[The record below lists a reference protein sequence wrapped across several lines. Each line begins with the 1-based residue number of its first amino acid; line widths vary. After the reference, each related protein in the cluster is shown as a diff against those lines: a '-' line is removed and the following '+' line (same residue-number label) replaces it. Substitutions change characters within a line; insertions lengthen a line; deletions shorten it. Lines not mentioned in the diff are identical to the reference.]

1 MATYTVQAP
10 DGKTITVE
18 GPAGASQ
25 DVVIAQA
32 QRLYAE
38 QERQRLL
45 AIPYSELVEGTEGI
59 QVEQPVQLSRAG
71 RRAVGLVKGAF
82 VDPLEA
88 VAQIVGGEAGRRGV
102 AEREASYQRMRERL
116 GEEGFEGAR
125 LIGNI
130 LSPIAN
136 IPAIGAAQRLT
147 QATTFAGRAAG
158 GAAIGATGS
167 ILQPVSDAPEDIANF
182 ALEKTKQLG
191 IGAILGGF
199 VQGGIETIK
208 GGATFL
214 SNLAKPLSEK
224 GRNDLIRKYVDDLAG
239 EDKQKFIDALNKA
252 DEIVAGSRPTAAQA
266 LAGAE
271 EVAPEAVNLLAAQA
285 RIARTPQGAPI
296 FARREAEQ
304 QAARLAELRTVGGTE
319 ADLAAAQAAR
329 TAATAP
335 LREEALMQ
343 ANIAGELAPRLEA
356 DIAAREASRIAALQT
371 QGQFQTIAAQQ
382 ASAAERFGPA
392 GLPRLSSR
400 YSNNIE
406 RAAEAIDA
414 AADTGNIL
422 AQRTAERDFKALQL
436 QSLADEGFYPLKV
449 TDIVTNIDKIRVAP
463 GQRSSDVVQKTFDSL
478 RQKLT
483 DPEYVKP
490 NGIIDS
496 RDLYTIRK
504 EIGNDIRRFAEDAK
518 NWDSKLTAG
527 LEKNIKTYI
536 DNSIEKAGGVR
547 WKEYLDNY
555 SKYSTKINQMEIGQ
569 FLERKLNSPMDVE
582 RAGSFAQAVSEAA
595 STIKRASGVSR
606 FEKLGD
612 VLTSKQEASIN
623 AVLADLQRSSTAAK
637 LAERARIASI
647 EAGEAELPPLL
658 SRAAAITNAF
668 LRALK
673 NDAVPQMNREM
684 ARLFADPK
692 ALAAFMSAVP
702 KSRVKDL
709 VNAIYPKLTPEN
721 QAILENLVKVQT
733 PIQYIR
739 TPTGTEEQ

>member
-1 MATYTVQAP
+1 M
-10 DGKTITVE
+10 
-18 GPAGASQ
+18 
-25 DVVIAQA
+25 
-32 QRLYAE
+32 
-38 QERQRLL
+38 
-45 AIPYSELVEGTEGI
+45 
-59 QVEQPVQLSRAG
+59 
-71 RRAVGLVKGAF
+71 
-82 VDPLEA
+82 
-88 VAQIVGGEAGRRGV
+88 
-102 AEREASYQRMRERL
+102 
-116 GEEGFEGAR
+116 
-125 LIGNI
+125 
-130 LSPIAN
+130 
-136 IPAIGAAQRLT
+136 
-147 QATTFAGRAAG
+147 
-158 GAAIGATGS
+158 
-167 ILQPVSDAPEDIANF
+167 
-182 ALEKTKQLG
+182 
-191 IGAILGGF
+191 
-199 VQGGIETIK
+199 
-208 GGATFL
+208 
-214 SNLAKPLSEK
+214 
-224 GRNDLIRKYVDDLAG
+224 
-239 EDKQKFIDALNKA
+239 
-252 DEIVAGSRPTAAQA
+252 
-266 LAGAE
+266 
-271 EVAPEAVNLLAAQA
+271 
-285 RIARTPQGAPI
+285 
-296 FARREAEQ
+296 
-304 QAARLAELRTVGGTE
+304 
-319 ADLAAAQAAR
+319 
-329 TAATAP
+329 
-335 LREEALMQ
+335 
-343 ANIAGELAPRLEA
+343 
-356 DIAAREASRIAALQT
+356 
-371 QGQFQTIAAQQ
+371 
-382 ASAAERFGPA
+382 
-392 GLPRLSSR
+392 
-400 YSNNIE
+400 
-406 RAAEAIDA
+406 
-414 AADTGNIL
+414 
-422 AQRTAERDFKALQL
+422 QL